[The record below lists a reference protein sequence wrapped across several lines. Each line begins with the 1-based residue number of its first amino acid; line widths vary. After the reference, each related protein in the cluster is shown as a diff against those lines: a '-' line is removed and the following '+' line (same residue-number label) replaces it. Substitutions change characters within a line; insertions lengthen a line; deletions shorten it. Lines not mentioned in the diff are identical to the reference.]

1 MAKRT
6 TQGMTMDDHLLARLD
21 RMEKKIDELL
31 EFKWKIVG
39 MSTIGGVL
47 GAAVFKMILGVL

>member
-1 MAKRT
+1 
-6 TQGMTMDDHLLARLD
+6 MDDHLLARLD

-39 MSTIGGVL
+39 MATMAGFIGAFLAKLIEG
-47 GAAVFKMILGVL
+47 I

>member
-31 EFKWKIVG
+31 EFKWKFVG
-39 MSTIGGVL
+39 ISTCAGVV
-47 GAAVFKMILGVL
+47 GAAVFKIVLQVL

>member
-1 MAKRT
+1 
-6 TQGMTMDDHLLARLD
+6 MDDHLLARLD

-39 MSTIGGVL
+39 MAMMAGFC
-47 GAAVFKMILGVL
+47 GAWIAKLVEII